1 MQQCESYLDANVLNR
16 ETLIDTIESA
26 DKYPTLTIRVSVY
39 AVKLNRLT
47 IEQQLEV
54 ITRTFYEK
62 I

>member
-16 ETLIDTIESA
+16 ETLIDAIESA

>member
-16 ETLIDTIESA
+16 ETLIDAIENA

-54 ITRTFYEK
+54 INRTFHEK

>member
-1 MQQCESYLDANVLNR
+1 MQQCEPYLDANVLNR
-16 ETLIDTIESA
+16 ETLIDAIESA